1 MLPSTLLRFG
11 LLVAAGIAVRLL
23 FITTESPAEGI
34 LGMTVGLV
42 VLGQMF
48 KK

>member
-1 MLPSTLLRFG
+1 MLPSTLFRFG
-11 LLVAAGIAVRLL
+11 MVVAAGIGVRLL